1 MSTEP
6 SPTRSGQTPDADEQP
21 VRARGR
27 QLSVVVVA
35 AAVLLAGGGGAY
47 WASTAGSDSAP
58 AGGTSDPPKLA
69 LDGLAAQHDGEGGK
83 DGKPGIA
90 PGEPHNAQTYK
101 ANKKL
106 PEGPDAASVHRAP
119 ASVTREAVAGLA
131 ETLGVSGTPEK
142 KDGRWVVGEDSGS
155 EARPQ
160 LTVNDGRMAGNW
172 TFQRGDFSAMACSK
186 PLPTVPGGDAPVQSG
201 PPEKAPDACPGMPGS
216 GKGDPVSEEKAK
228 SAVQPALKT
237 LDLQDAELDAGTT
250 TGSMRMVSA
259 TPEVDGMPTKDW
271 NSTFTVDKNGK
282 VVRGHGSLG
291 KLRKGDSY
299 PVMTAARTLKH
310 LNEQAAAGASGGSG
324 TVREPAPGKGAEQ
337 QSGES
342 RDSGDAVAPRE
353 PLKVT
358 DAEFGLVT
366 RYTLGKPV
374 LVPSWIYEVEL
385 QGGENTA
392 SVAHPAIQPEFLEPA
407 GPAGTGTDPGNGQD
421 GSGAGPGSEPDQGQ
435 AQEPGSPA
443 PIQAVTSYK
452 AEGRTV
458 KLTFWGG
465 VCGGYTASAKESAK
479 TVEVT
484 VRPEETDSKKVCVKM
499 AKQQTVEVELEKAL
513 GDREVVD
520 GRDGEGVP
528 HAG

>member
-6 SPTRSGQTPDADEQP
+6 SPTRSGQTPESDEQP

-27 QLSVVVVA
+27 QLSAVVVA

-47 WASTAGSDSAP
+47 WASNAGSDSAP

-69 LDGLAAQHDGEGGK
+69 LDGLAAQHSGEDGG
-83 DGKPGIA
+83 DGKPGVA
-90 PGEPHNAQTYK
+90 PGEPHNSQTYK

-106 PEGPDAASVHRAP
+106 PEGPEAASVHRTP
-119 ASVTREAVAGLA
+119 TSVTRGAVARLA
-131 ETLGVSGTPEK
+131 ETLGVPGSPEK
-142 KDGRWVVGEDSGS
+142 KDGRWVVGEEGASD
-155 EARPQ
+155 ARPQ
-160 LTVNDGRMAGNW
+160 LTVNDGRTAGNW
-172 TFQRGDFSAMACSK
+172 TFQRGDLSAMACSK
-186 PLPTVPGGDAPVQSG
+186 PLPTVPGGDAPAQSG
-201 PPEKAPDACPGMPGS
+201 PPEKAPDSCPGMPGS
-216 GKGDPVSEEKAK
+216 GKGDPVSEEEAK
-228 SAVQPALKT
+228 SAVESALKT
-237 LDLQDAELDAGTT
+237 LDLRGAELDAGTT

-259 TPEVDGMPTKDW
+259 TPEVDGMPARDW
-271 NSTFTVDKNGK
+271 NSTFTVDKDGK

-299 PVMTAARTLKH
+299 PVMTAGQTLKH
-310 LNEQAAAGASGGSG
+310 LNKQGAAGTSGGSG
-324 TVREPAPGKGAEQ
+324 TVREPAPGKGAQEP
-337 QSGES
+337 SGES
-342 RDSGDAVAPRE
+342 GAVAPSE

-366 RYTLGKPV
+366 RYTLGKPL

-392 SVAHPAIQPEFLEPA
+392 SVAHPAIQPEFLKPA
-407 GPAGTGTDPGNGQD
+407 GPAGTGADPGKGQD
-421 GSGAGPGSEPDQGQ
+421 GSEPGSGSGPDPGQ
-435 AQEPGSPA
+435 AQKPGSPA

-452 AEGRTV
+452 ADGRTV
-458 KLTFWGG
+458 ELTFWGG
-465 VCGGYTASAKESAK
+465 VCGGYRASAEESGK

-484 VRPEETDSKKVCVKM
+484 VRPEKSDSKKVCVKM
-499 AKQQTVEVELEKAL
+499 AEQQTVEVELEKAL

-528 HAG
+528 RGG